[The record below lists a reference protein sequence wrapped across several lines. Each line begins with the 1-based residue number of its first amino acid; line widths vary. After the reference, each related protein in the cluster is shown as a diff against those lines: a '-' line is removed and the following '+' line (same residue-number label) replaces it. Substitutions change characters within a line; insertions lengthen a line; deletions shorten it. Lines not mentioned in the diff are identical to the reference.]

1 MPTFLEG
8 SNHLLDEQKL
18 FLSGVSHQIWP
29 NWRWKAVKQ
38 PLPCTS
44 RLVQESSLKCACN
57 CRRKAQLCLVS
68 EPTEVL
74 HTSSS
79 APHHPHQNRPW
90 CPARLLF
97 SDIGIEGSTFNISEE
112 ARLTRLS
119 SNSAKE
125 VVESPTHAQH
135 WFLGWILLTGQNV

>member
-1 MPTFLEG
+1 M
-8 SNHLLDEQKL
+8 
-18 FLSGVSHQIWP
+18 FLSVVSHQIWP

-38 PLPCTS
+38 PLPCTTS
-44 RLVQESSLKCACN
+44 DVRHQIGARKLVVEVCECACN
-57 CRRKAQLCLVS
+57 CCGKAQLCLVS

-79 APHHPHQNRPW
+79 APHHPPQNRPW